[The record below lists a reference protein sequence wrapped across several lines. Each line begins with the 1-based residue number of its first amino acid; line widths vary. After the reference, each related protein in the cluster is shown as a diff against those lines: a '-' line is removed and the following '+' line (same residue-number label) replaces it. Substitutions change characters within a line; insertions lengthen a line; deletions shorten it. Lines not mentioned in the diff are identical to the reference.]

1 MTLVEIFKQ
10 LKEARLAANRT
21 LRDVSKACGV
31 AEPTLSMAERG
42 ERVGMRGHNLVNWA
56 AALDF
61 ELVLREVSTSPETGP
76 AWDACRDMPVSTT
89 PGECP
94 AHGFHP
100 HNGMTCLD
108 CPGCRPP
115 AESTEDGAA

>member
-61 ELVLREVSTSPETGP
+61 ELVLRGVGPVSTSPETGP
-76 AWDACRDMPVSTT
+76 GTCRRAEWCALPDDGHSAW
-89 PGECP
+89 EC
-94 AHGFHP
+94 AAGS
-100 HNGMTCLD
+100 
-108 CPGCRPP
+108 
-115 AESTEDGAA
+115 STENGEPRG